1 MLYIVSHIHAGVDC
15 PGKDPDQMNELATKF
30 SHDNLSN
37 KSVKLLDVF
46 VDQSCML
53 QSKKEHLCLFVVDA
67 DSSSVLLELFE
78 PMHVEVRP
86 MIRWQNFPSK
96 PQEKQQN

>member
-1 MLYIVSHIHAGVDC
+1 MLYIVSHTHAGLDC
-15 PGKDPDQMNELATKF
+15 PGKDPDQMKELASKF
-30 SHDNLSN
+30 SQDNLSN

-53 QSKKEHLCLFVVDA
+53 QTKKEHLCLFVVDA
-67 DSSSVLLELFE
+67 NSSSVLSELFA

-96 PQEKQQN
+96 PQEQHN

>member
-1 MLYIVSHIHAGVDC
+1 VSHIHAGVDC

-30 SHDNLSN
+30 SQGNLSN
-37 KSVKLLDVF
+37 KNVKMLDVF

-53 QSKKEHLCLFVVDA
+53 QTSKDHLCLFVVDA
-67 DSSSVLLELFE
+67 NSSSVLSELFA
-78 PMHVEVRP
+78 PMQVEVRP

-96 PQEKQQN
+96 PQEQQS

>member
-1 MLYIVSHIHAGVDC
+1 MLYIVSHNHTAVDC

-30 SHDNLSN
+30 SQDNLSN

-46 VDQSCML
+46 VDLSCML
-53 QSKKEHLCLFVVDA
+53 QTQKEHLCLFIVDA
-67 DSSSVLLELFE
+67 NSSSVLSELFA
-78 PMHVEVRP
+78 PMRVEVRP

-96 PQEKQQN
+96 SQEQQS